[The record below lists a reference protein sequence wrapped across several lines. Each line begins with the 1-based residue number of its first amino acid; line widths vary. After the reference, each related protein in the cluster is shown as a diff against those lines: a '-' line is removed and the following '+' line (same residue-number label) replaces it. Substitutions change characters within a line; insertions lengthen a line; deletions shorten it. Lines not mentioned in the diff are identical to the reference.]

1 MPSNTGERRA
11 SAQVIAGSYKLVLVH
26 LPFLPFNQR
35 RRIYKWYVDRL
46 GDWAF
51 DVYVEGIAEALCFN
65 KRNSRQFQNT
75 KTELENILK
84 WLPRFNKYRGI
95 LRENIIINRRKYGL
109 KV

>member
-1 MPSNTGERRA
+1 MPSDIGERRA
-11 SAQVIAGSYKLVLVH
+11 ALEVLAGSYKLLLVSFPL
-26 LPFLPFNQR
+26 LPFKWR
-35 RRIYKWYVDRL
+35 RRIYKWYVYRL
-46 GDWAF
+46 GEVAF
-51 DVYVEGIAEALCFN
+51 NIYIEGVVEALCF
-65 KRNSRQFQNT
+65 KERNSRQFQNT